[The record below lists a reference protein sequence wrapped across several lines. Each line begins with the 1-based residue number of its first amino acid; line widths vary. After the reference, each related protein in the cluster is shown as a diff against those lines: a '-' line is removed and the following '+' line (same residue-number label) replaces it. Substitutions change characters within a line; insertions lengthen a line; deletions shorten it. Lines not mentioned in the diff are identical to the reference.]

1 MRGTKDTKG
10 TRVNERSEKPR
21 SEADWNAPVR
31 TVRICFLLIKNA
43 GGSLINGIPVDL
55 FSFCVFEV
63 MCVSADRNENVQWS
77 LIRRPLLFLWNAVD

>member
-1 MRGTKDTKG
+1 MQVVSGS
-10 TRVNERSEKPR
+10 ERSKRPR
-21 SEADWNAPVR
+21 SEADWNAPLR

-63 MCVSADRNENVQWS
+63 MCVSADRNEIVQWPV
-77 LIRRPLLFLWNAVD
+77 IGQPLLVFLWNVEN